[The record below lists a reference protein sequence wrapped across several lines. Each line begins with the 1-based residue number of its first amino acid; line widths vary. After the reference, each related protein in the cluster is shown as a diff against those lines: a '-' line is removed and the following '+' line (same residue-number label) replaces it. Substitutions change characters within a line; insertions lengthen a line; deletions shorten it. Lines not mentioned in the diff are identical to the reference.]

1 MRTAL
6 LNHEQGERP
15 SIDRVIELLGPLT
28 GKTDDLLD
36 AGNEREAREP
46 SRGRGRRR
54 APSA

>member
-36 AGNEREAREP
+36 AGNERKAREP